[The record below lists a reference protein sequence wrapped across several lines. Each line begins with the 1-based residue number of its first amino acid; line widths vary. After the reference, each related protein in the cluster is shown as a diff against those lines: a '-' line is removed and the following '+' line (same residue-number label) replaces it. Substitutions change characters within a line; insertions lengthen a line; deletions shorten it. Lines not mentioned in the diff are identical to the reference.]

1 VQLLIREADGVG
13 MKVSLFVVATT
24 VALTACS
31 PAHMQEPGKFA
42 SASRVVCY
50 DVVPVGSH
58 LKERVCTTTAALNQD
73 SKEAQAVLEAAQ
85 QRLRDELMME
95 RAMRNRTPRGP

>member
-1 VQLLIREADGVG
+1 MKAALIVVG
-13 MKVSLFVVATT
+13 TT

-31 PAHMQEPGKFA
+31 PALVQEPGKVA
-42 SASRVVCY
+42 SASRVVCR

-58 LKERVCTTTAALNQD
+58 LKERVCTTTAALNED

-95 RAMRNRTPRGP
+95 RAMRSRTPRGP